1 MARRSVF
8 VYTIY
13 RGINM
18 YIHFNGNPCGKNI
31 GDCVIRAISIVTG
44 MSRHKVYA
52 GLCLFGYPCTV
63 WGNSNS
69 IWGDFLQYL
78 GFKMH
83 RIHKNTRYTVAD
95 FAGEHP
101 TGRYIL
107 GTGEHAVAVV
117 DGDIIDSWDS
127 SQEIPIYYFTKER

>member
-18 YIHFNGNPCGKNI
+18 YIHFNGNPCGKNT

-52 GLCLFGYPCTV
+52 GLCLFGYPCTI

-78 GFKMH
+78 GFKRH
-83 RIHKNTRYTVAD
+83 RIHTNSRYTVAD
-95 FAGEHP
+95 FAG
-101 TGRYIL
+101 
-107 GTGEHAVAVV
+107 
-117 DGDIIDSWDS
+117 
-127 SQEIPIYYFTKER
+127 